1 MMRELI
7 EYAIS
12 MDGMITAARTGY
24 ILQNVSAVS
33 EDEFG
38 VHLAKGD
45 VLHLYITG
53 YLDTLTDM
61 ETCCARILIE
71 KYKRKFNAD
80 LLQLVMKHGAEEAGH
95 MHGSSGDFAREI
107 LAYFEANSG
116 TKGKA
121 G

>member
-7 EYAIS
+7 ECAIS

-38 VHLAKGD
+38 VHLTQGD

-53 YLDTLTDM
+53 HLNTLTEM
-61 ETCCARILIE
+61 ETCCAKLLIE
-71 KYKRKFNAD
+71 KYNRKFNTD
-80 LLQLVMKHGAEEAGH
+80 LLQLVMKHGAEEAGR

-107 LAYFEANSG
+107 LAFFEANCG

>member
-38 VHLAKGD
+38 VQLAKGD

-95 MHGSSGDFAREI
+95 MHGSSGDFARVI
-107 LAYFEANSG
+107 LAYFDANCG

>member
-95 MHGSSGDFAREI
+95 MHGSSGDFARII
-107 LAYFEANSG
+107 LAYFEANCG

>member
-53 YLDTLTDM
+53 HLDTLTEM
-61 ETCCARILIE
+61 ETCCAKLFIE
-71 KYKRKFNAD
+71 KYKRKFNNN
-80 LLQLVMKHGAEEAGH
+80 LLQQVLKHGAEEAGR
-95 MHGSSGDFAREI
+95 MHGSSGDFARVI
-107 LAYFEANSG
+107 WAYFEANCG
-116 TKGKA
+116 TKEKA

>member
-7 EYAIS
+7 EYAIN

-24 ILQNVSAVS
+24 ILQNVSSVS

-38 VHLAKGD
+38 VHLAQGD

-53 YLDTLTDM
+53 HLDTLTDM

-80 LLQLVMKHGAEEAGH
+80 LLQLVMKHGADEAGR
-95 MHGSSGDFAREI
+95 MYGSSGDFAREI
-107 LAYFEANSG
+107 LACFEANGG
-116 TKGKA
+116 TKAKA

>member
-7 EYAIS
+7 EYAIN

-24 ILQNVSAVS
+24 ILQNVSA
-33 EDEFG
+33 E
-38 VHLAKGD
+38 

-53 YLDTLTDM
+53 HLDTLTDM
-61 ETCCARILIE
+61 ETCCARLLIE

-80 LLQLVMKHGAEEAGH
+80 LLRLVMKYGAEEAGR
-95 MHGSSGDFAREI
+95 MYGSSGDFGRAI
-107 LAYFEANSG
+107 LAYFEANCG

>member
-1 MMRELI
+1 MIRELI

-12 MDGMITAARTGY
+12 MDGMITAARAGY

-53 YLDTLTDM
+53 HLDTLTEM
-61 ETCCARILIE
+61 ETCCARLLIE
-71 KYKRKFNAD
+71 KYKHKFNAD
-80 LLQLVMKHGAEEAGH
+80 HGAEEAGR
-95 MHGSSGDFAREI
+95 MHGSSGEFARVI
-107 LAYFEANSG
+107 LVYFEANCG